1 MEVIISKKRDATN
14 NLKEEGCP
22 TKLKEVEMHWK
33 KLKEG
38 GVP

>member
-1 MEVIISKKRDATN
+1 MEVIIFKKRDATN
-14 NLKEEGCP
+14 NLKEEECL
-22 TKLKEVEMHWK
+22 TKLKEAGMHWK